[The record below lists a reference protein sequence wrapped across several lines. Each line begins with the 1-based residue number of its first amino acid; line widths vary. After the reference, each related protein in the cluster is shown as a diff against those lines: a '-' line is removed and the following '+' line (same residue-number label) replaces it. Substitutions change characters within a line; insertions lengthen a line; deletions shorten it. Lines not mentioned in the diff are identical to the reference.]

1 VVDRDHIHQGL
12 FRIHLQRKLLPH
24 GVDEVRRRCCRLRC
38 RLWWMPVELRGIGRV
53 IAPIQ

>member
-12 FRIHLQRKLLPH
+12 FRIHLQPKLLPH
-24 GVDEVRRRCCRLRC
+24 GVDEVRRRCCRL
-38 RLWWMPVELRGIGRV
+38 WWMPVELRGIGRA